1 MLVLKDTDGGD
12 DVKQTG
18 YISYR
23 DNDNVER
30 GWVGFGSSVNKNLLL
45 NNNIGDVGVYYK
57 GQFNLYDRGTSLN
70 KFIIDSNGHSLIAG
84 QQGTTALGN
93 NYAENNANS
102 LASMQWKNN
111 YGEGNASGGSLV
123 LANNST
129 TWSAM
134 YINKFN
140 WTSSK
145 DNRLIQF
152 LINGG
157 SVGGGT
163 ITTNGTSISYN
174 TTSDYRLKK
183 NIQSIQNATNKVNLL
198 KPITHEWNS
207 DLTDGIFHG
216 FLAHE
221 LQEVYPEAVTGEK
234 DELNESNEI
243 KPQMVDQAKLI
254 PLLTKAIQE
263 LSEKVNDLQS
273 QIDILKQN

>member
-23 DNDNVER
+23 DNDNVEQ

-129 TWSAM
+129 AWSAM

-263 LSEKVNDLQS
+263 LRK
-273 QIDILKQN
+273 K